1 MTMTADPSRSPP
13 RPRSFDRSWLLL
25 AAPLLGLAGWPLWL
39 VGGSFAV
46 LVLTR
51 PGRPAAGARL
61 LLLLLLA
68 GLSSVPGLLAAS
80 DFTGLVAAARTA
92 FPMLLG
98 VALLHAGLRS
108 LEGGRRFLGAGVLG
122 MLLLGAALFGG
133 GLGLSLGLG
142 VGLFA
147 LLLAVLGAPGPEDR
161 ALRPLSGQGAALR
174 WLLVAGAGSAA
185 LLTVLSLPLPTP
197 PAWEADR
204 RGLSR
209 VQARIGGDFEF
220 ERQLGMNGEN
230 RYAQGLGSNQTRRY
244 APVEGRNLDNDK
256 VILGGLLVM
265 LAVVWIMWRSR
276 GPRSRGRRPRWW
288 ELAALSG
295 LLLTGSL
302 LVLGSLTGEPGALS
316 PPGGYNKLG
325 EVGPAGLLSSQGG
338 GSIRPYQKQEWLNTM
353 NNVAFAVLLLAAA
366 ALVWVG
372 WHLTRPSRPEEDGPE
387 PLPTPTPEDT
397 TALHRVRRAY
407 RSALAS
413 LTRVGLGRAPNETP
427 AEHAARVADDRPD
440 LADPLRQLLAAYTPV
455 RYGLSPSEEG
465 AEQAEAAARTVARL
479 ARPMSAPGAGG
490 PALG

>member
-1 MTMTADPSRSPP
+1 MTMTAEPP
-13 RPRSFDRSWLLL
+13 RPQSFDRSWLLL

-51 PGRPAAGARL
+51 PGRPAAGVRGP
-61 LLLLLLA
+61 LLLLLA
-68 GLSSVPGLLAAS
+68 GLGSVPGLLTAT

-92 FPMLLG
+92 LPLLLG
-98 VALLHAGLRS
+98 VTLLHGGLRA

-122 MLLLGAALFGG
+122 VLLLGAALFGG

-142 VGLFA
+142 AGLFA

-174 WLLVAGAGSAA
+174 WLLIAGAGSAT

-204 RGLSR
+204 GGLSAVR
-209 VQARIGGDFEF
+209 ARIGGTHEP
-220 ERQLGMNGEN
+220 ERRRDIEGEN
-230 RYAQGLGSNQTRRY
+230 RYPQGLGANPTRTY
-244 APVEGRNLDNDK
+244 APVDSRNLDNDK

-265 LAVVWIMWRSR
+265 LAVVWILWRSR
-276 GPRSRGRRPRWW
+276 RPRSRGRRPAWW
-288 ELAALSG
+288 ELAALAG
-295 LLLTGSL
+295 LLLTGGL
-302 LVLGSLTGEPGALS
+302 LVLGSLTGEPEALS
-316 PPGGYNKLG
+316 PPGGYSKLD
-325 EVGPAGLLSSQGG
+325 EVGPAGLTTPQRG
-338 GSIRPYQKQEWLNTM
+338 GSIRPYQKQEWLNNL

-372 WHLTRPSRPEEDGPE
+372 WHLTRPARPEANVSEA
-387 PLPTPTPEDT
+387 LPAPTPEDT
-397 TALHRVRRAY
+397 TALHRVRQAY

-413 LTRVGLGRAPNETP
+413 LTRVGLGRAPAETP
-427 AEHAARVADDRPD
+427 AEHAERVAEALPD
-440 LADPLRQLLAAYTPV
+440 MADPLRQLLAVYAPV
-455 RYGLSPSEEG
+455 RYGLSPSEKG

-479 ARPMSAPGAGG
+479 ARPISTPDAAG